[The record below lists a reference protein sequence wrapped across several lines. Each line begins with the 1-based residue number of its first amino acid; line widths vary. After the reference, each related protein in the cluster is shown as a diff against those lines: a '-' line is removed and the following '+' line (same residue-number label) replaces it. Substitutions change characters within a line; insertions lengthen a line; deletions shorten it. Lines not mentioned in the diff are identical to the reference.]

1 MADPGILT
9 GFVGAAADLAA
20 IRDLNDRYADAVQR
34 ADADSW
40 GALWA
45 EDACWTLMGSRV
57 EGRSAIVA
65 LWRQAMAGY
74 GFVGFF
80 SQMGAIRVT
89 GDRAEA
95 RVWTQE
101 LLVGPE
107 GERRPLGRYDDICV
121 RTAGG
126 WLFRE
131 RHFTLRRPG

>member
-1 MADPGILT
+1 
-9 GFVGAAADLAA
+9 
-20 IRDLNDRYADAVQR
+20 
-34 ADADSW
+34 
-40 GALWA
+40 
-45 EDACWTLMGSRV
+45 
-57 EGRSAIVA
+57 
-65 LWRQAMAGY
+65 MAGY

>member
-57 EGRSAIVA
+57 EGREAPSWRCGARRWPATASSA
-65 LWRQAMAGY
+65 
-74 GFVGFF
+74 
-80 SQMGAIRVT
+80 SS
-89 GDRAEA
+89 A
-95 RVWTQE
+95 RW
-101 LLVGPE
+101 GPS
-107 GERRPLGRYDDICV
+107 
-121 RTAGG
+121 A
-126 WLFRE
+126 
-131 RHFTLRRPG
+131 